1 MSTQQSPIST
11 KHPNAARFSDQT
23 YLVRKKFWQFFG
35 GSFYIYDPDGALV
48 LFSKLKAFKLKEDI
62 RVFTDE
68 TLQTEAL
75 SIQARSVLDFSG
87 SYDVYDSSTGQR
99 VGALRRKGFKS
110 SVYKDEWLILD
121 GADREVGIIQEE
133 NAILALLRKYLLGAL
148 IPQRFDAQIGGRT
161 VATFKQHFNLFATK
175 LSLDF
180 SLDPQHQFDRR
191 LGIAAGILLCAIEGR
206 SEERRVGK
214 GCRSRR

>member
-1 MSTQQSPIST
+1 MFTQQTAVSGN
-11 KHPNAARFSDQT
+11 HPLTARFSHQT

-35 GSFYIYDPDGALV
+35 GSFYIYAPNGEIV
-48 LFSKLKAFKLKEDI
+48 LFSKMKAFKLKEDI

-75 SIQARSVLDFSG
+75 SIQARSILDFSG
-87 SYDVYDSSTGQR
+87 AYDVYDSATGQR

-110 SVYKDEWLILD
+110 SFYKDEWVILD
-121 GADREVGIIQEE
+121 GADREIGVIQEE
-133 NAILALLRKYLLGAL
+133 NAILALLRKYLVGAL
-148 IPQRFDAQIGGRT
+148 IPQSFDARIGDRT
-161 VATFKQHFNLFATK
+161 VATFKQSFNLFATK

-191 LGIAAGILLCAIEGR
+191 LGLAAGILLCAIEGKQR
-206 SEERRVGK
+206 SD
-214 GCRSRR
+214 